1 MTRFYLG
8 RTLMPW
14 QQQVVD
20 VAFEIDPA
28 TNLPAYRTIVLTVP
42 RQSGKSTLILSAFL
56 DRCLNDF
63 WGGRQ
68 RCIYA
73 AQTRNDARSKWEE
86 DYVAD
91 MQLSKKLRG
100 KFKLNLTNGREHV
113 KFDNG
118 SMIGIT
124 ATTEKAAHG
133 KTLDLPVVDEAFALV
148 DDRLDQ
154 AFNPAMV
161 TRKNAQQWVV
171 STAGTPDSLYLNN
184 KIAKGREMV
193 EKETRSGLA
202 YFEWSAPEDADPDD
216 EDEWAL
222 CMPALGHTI
231 DLGVVRGSRA
241 ALGEAEFRRAYL
253 NQTID
258 RSVGDRVIPLNV
270 WADSADPESD
280 NIADPVLALDVSRDR
295 EHAAI
300 AFGGRRRADDRYHVQ
315 VLRYEPGTD
324 WVVPALT
331 ELRGQIGRRVAL
343 IMDAAGP
350 ASALLP
356 DLQSAG
362 FEPTTTG
369 AREMAQACGA
379 FYDDVTNDRV
389 RHMDQAPLNS
399 ALATARKRELA
410 DTWAWGRKQSGAD
423 IAPLVAVTLAH
434 WGVSTGRK
442 ATYSLL
448 SSFY

>member
-1 MTRFYLG
+1 MTKFYLG
-8 RTLMPW
+8 RDLMPW
-14 QQQVVD
+14 QRQVVD

-56 DRCLNDF
+56 DRCLNEF

-73 AQTRNDARSKWEE
+73 AQTRNDARKKWEE
-86 DYVAD
+86 DYVED
-91 MQLSKKLRG
+91 MQRSKKLRG

-118 SMIGIT
+118 SQIGIT
-124 ATTEKAAHG
+124 ATTEKAGHG
-133 KTLDLPVVDEAFALV
+133 QTLDLPVVDEAFALV

-154 AFNPAMV
+154 AFDPAMV

-171 STAGTPDSLYLNN
+171 STAGTPDSLYLNA
-184 KIAKGREMV
+184 KIAKGRELV

-202 YFEWSAPEDADPDD
+202 YFEWSAPEDTDPDD
-216 EDEWAL
+216 EDQWLL
-222 CMPALGHTI
+222 CMPALGYTI
-231 DLGVVRGSRA
+231 DLDVVRSSRQK
-241 ALGEAEFRRAYL
+241 LGLAEFQRAYL

-258 RSVGDRVIPLNV
+258 RSVGDRVIPLAV
-270 WADSADPESD
+270 WNDSADPSSD
-280 NIADPVLALDVSRDR
+280 DVADPVLTIDVSRDR
-295 EHAAI
+295 ETAAV
-300 AFGGRRRADDRYHVQ
+300 ALGGRRRGDDRYHVQ
-315 VLRYEPGTD
+315 VLRHEPGTD
-324 WVVPALT
+324 WVVPALH
-331 ELRGQIGRRVAL
+331 ELRGQIGRRVPL

-350 ASALLP
+350 ASTLLP
-356 DLQSAG
+356 DLQAAG
-362 FEPTTTG
+362 WEPTTTT

-379 FYDDVTNDRV
+379 FYDDVINDRV

-434 WGVSTGRK
+434 WGVSTGRRAVYDPLK
-442 ATYSLL
+442 
-448 SSFY
+448 SFY